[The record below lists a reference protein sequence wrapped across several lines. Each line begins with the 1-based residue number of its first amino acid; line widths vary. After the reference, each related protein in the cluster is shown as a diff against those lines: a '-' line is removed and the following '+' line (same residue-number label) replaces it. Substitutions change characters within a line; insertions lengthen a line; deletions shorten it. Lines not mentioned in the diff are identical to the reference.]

1 MGAANES
8 SVLSY
13 MQAKKTQ
20 FGNRAV
26 CLDQGSI
33 AAALGVS
40 VEQIEAILSSLQ
52 ERGKVH
58 MTSGGDPRFR
68 NACWA
73 IGRGFGR

>member
-1 MGAANES
+1 MSAANES
-8 SVLSY
+8 TVLNY
-13 MQAKKTQ
+13 MQQKKMQ

-40 VEQIEAILSSLQ
+40 VEQIESILSSLQ

-58 MTSGGDPRFR
+58 MTSGGDLRFR
-68 NACWA
+68 NACWTL
-73 IGRGFGR
+73 GRGFGR